1 MMADQRWSSAC
12 RHVFKRYS
20 GLELLEEVFNDP
32 DSGDEDCGGQND
44 SDSDKG
50 EMNKNQHHP
59 LLSDVVGD
67 DDDDTNFEPGDSETS
82 DSQHDSDAAEV
93 PDAIPSTSSAPTP
106 VVRGCDRGRGRSRG
120 SGQR

>member
-1 MMADQRWSSAC
+1 MFKWYSA
-12 RHVFKRYS
+12 
-20 GLELLEEVFNDP
+20 LELLEEVFNDRG
-32 DSGDEDCGGQND
+32 SGDEDCGGPND

-50 EMNKNQHHP
+50 EMENNQHHP
-59 LLSDVVGD
+59 LLSDVVGY

-93 PDAIPSTSSAPTP
+93 PDAIPSTSSVQNP

>member
-1 MMADQRWSSAC
+1 MADQRWSSAR
-12 RHVFKRYS
+12 RHVFKWYS
-20 GLELLEEVFNDP
+20 ALELLEEVFNDP
-32 DSGDEDCGGQND
+32 DSGDEDCGGPND

-50 EMNKNQHHP
+50 EMDNNQHHP

-67 DDDDTNFEPGDSETS
+67 DDTNFEPGDSETES

-93 PDAIPSTSSAPTP
+93 PDAIPSTSSAPIP
-106 VVRGCDRGRGRSRG
+106 VLRGHGRGRGRSRG